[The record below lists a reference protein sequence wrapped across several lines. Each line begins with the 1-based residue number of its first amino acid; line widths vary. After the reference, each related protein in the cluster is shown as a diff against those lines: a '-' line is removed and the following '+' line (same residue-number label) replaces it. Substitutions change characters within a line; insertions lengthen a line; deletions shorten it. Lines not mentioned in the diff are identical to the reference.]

1 LTLPTQILKY
11 LWKIFWRFLLGNGKA
26 ELKKT
31 LGLIHIF
38 CITSGAMIS
47 SGLFVLPGLAYEKAG
62 PAIILSYLVAG
73 LLALPGM
80 LSLVEMTT
88 AMPKAGADCY
98 GIIRSM
104 GPGIGTVAGLL
115 SWFSLAMKSAFALIG
130 FSLLTVTFVSVNV
143 YVIAIVGCLIFLL
156 INLVGVKEAG
166 AMQFILAGILF
177 FIMTFYIIRGIP
189 FVDAQRFQPFAS
201 KGVVPVFSI
210 AGYVFISYAGLLQLA
225 SMAEEIRNPAK
236 NIPLGMLITLSVV
249 TIFYFLMIFVT
260 VGVLDGKTL
269 SGSLTPISDGA
280 SAFMKMPGK
289 IIITVAAFMAFLST
303 ANAGI
308 MTSARSL
315 VPLSRDKLFPEV
327 FARVHSRF
335 GTPYYALFLTVA
347 FIIVSFF
354 LRLEVLVETASI
366 VLILANILSCLAVI
380 ILRESGV
387 QNYRPTFR
395 TPLYPWIQILGI
407 VAFGFILLEMG
418 GEAYIITIILSLAGF
433 SAYWFYGRKRVKSE
447 SAMLHLI
454 QRITNRDLVT
464 GILEEELR
472 ELSLE
477 RDEVTFD
484 RFDKIV
490 EKCPVLD
497 IKEKIELDEFFEKA
511 GEELAKSI
519 KADSWG
525 IYKALKEKE
534 EESSTAITPDLAIP
548 HIIVEGKHKFEILL
562 ARAKEG
568 IEFSGSAPRVHAIF
582 VLLGTRDERNFHL
595 YALSAI
601 AQVAGDPEFINR
613 WMKARNEQGLRDVV
627 ILGKRLRPWGSEG

>member
-1 LTLPTQILKY
+1 MNKE
-11 LWKIFWRFLLGNGKA
+11 KA
-26 ELKKT
+26 ELRKS

-47 SGLFVLPGLAYEKAG
+47 SGLFVLPGIAYAKAG
-62 PAIILSYLVAG
+62 PAIIISYLLAG
-73 LLALPGM
+73 LLSLPGM

-98 GIIRSM
+98 GVIRSM

-130 FSLLTVTFVSVNV
+130 LSLLVMTFINTNI
-143 YVIAIVGCLIFLL
+143 YLIAILGCLIFLT
-156 INLVGVKEAG
+156 INLLGVKEAG
-166 AMQFILAGILF
+166 LMQLILAGILF
-177 FIMTFYIIRGIP
+177 FIMTLYIVRGLPSVEI
-189 FVDAQRFQPFAS
+189 QRFEPFTPQ
-201 KGVVPVFSI
+201 GMVPVFSV

-225 SMAEEIRNPAK
+225 SMAEEIRNPSK
-236 NIPLGMLITLSVV
+236 NIPLGMLLTLSVV

-269 SGSLTPISDGA
+269 ANSLTPISDGA
-280 SAFMKMPGK
+280 NAFMSLPGK
-289 IIITVAAFMAFLST
+289 TIITIAALMAFLST

-315 VPLSRDKLFPEV
+315 VPLSRDRLFPEI
-327 FARVHSRF
+327 FARIHFRS
-335 GTPYYALFLTVA
+335 GTPQYALLLTGF

-366 VLILANILSCLAVI
+366 VLILANVLSCLAVI

-395 TPLYPWIQILGI
+395 TPMYPWLQIAGI

-418 GEAYIITIILSLAGF
+418 GEAYTITIILSLSGF
-433 SAYWFYGRKRVKSE
+433 CAYWFYGRKRVQSE
-447 SAMLHLI
+447 SAMMHLI

-464 GILEEELR
+464 GTLEEELR

-477 RDEVTFD
+477 RDEVTLD

-497 IKEKIELDEFFEKA
+497 IEEHMELNRFFRRVGSK
-511 GEELAKSI
+511 LAKSI
-519 KADSWG
+519 GTTPKN
-525 IYKALKEKE
+525 ICRALNEKEK
-534 EESSTAITPDLAIP
+534 ESSTAITPNLAIP
-548 HIIVEGKHKFEILL
+548 HIIIEGKHKFEVLL
-562 ARAKEG
+562 ARSKEG
-568 IEFSGSAPRVHAIF
+568 IYFSESAPRVHAIF
-582 VLLGTRDERNFHL
+582 VLLGTKDERNFHL

-601 AQVAGDPEFINR
+601 AQVAGDPEFIQR
-613 WMKARNEQGLRDVV
+613 WMKAHGKQGLRDVI
-627 ILGKRLRPWGSEG
+627 ILGKRLRPWGSEN

>member
-1 LTLPTQILKY
+1 LDNK
-11 LWKIFWRFLLGNGKA
+11 KA
-26 ELKKT
+26 ELKKN

-62 PAIILSYLVAG
+62 PAIILSYLIAG

-130 FSLLTVTFVSVNV
+130 LSLLAVTFVNLNV
-143 YVIAIVGCLIFLL
+143 YAIAIAGCLIFLI

-166 AMQFILAGILF
+166 VLQLILAGILF
-177 FIMTFYIIRGIP
+177 FIMAFYIIRGLP
-189 FVDAQRFQPFAS
+189 FLEIQRFEPFATN
-201 KGVVPVFSI
+201 GMVPIFSVS
-210 AGYVFISYAGLLQLA
+210 GYVFISYAGLLQLA
-225 SMAEEIRNPAK
+225 SMAEEIKNPSK
-236 NIPLGMLITLSVV
+236 NIPLGMLLTLSIV
-249 TIFYFLMIFVT
+249 TFFYFMVIFVT
-260 VGVLDGKTL
+260 VGVLDGKAL

-280 SAFMKMPGK
+280 NAFMSLPGK
-289 IIITVAAFMAFLST
+289 TIVTIAALMAFLST

-327 FARVHSRF
+327 FARIHRRF
-335 GTPYYALFLTVA
+335 GTPYYALFLTGA
-347 FIIVSFF
+347 FIIISFF
-354 LRLEVLVETASI
+354 LRLGVLVETASI
-366 VLILANILSCLAVI
+366 VLILANVLSCLAVI
-380 ILRESGV
+380 ILRESRV

-433 SAYWFYGRKRVKSE
+433 SAYWFYGRKRVRSE
-447 SAMLHLI
+447 SAMLHLVE
-454 QRITNRDLVT
+454 RITNRELVT
-464 GILEEELR
+464 GTLEEELR

-484 RFDKIV
+484 RFDKII

-497 IKEKIELDEFFEKA
+497 IKEKISLDGLFKIA
-511 GEELAKSI
+511 GEELAESVGV
-519 KADSWG
+519 DSKY
-525 IYKALKEKE
+525 IYRALMEKE
-534 EESSTAITPDLAIP
+534 EENSTAITPYLAIP
-548 HIIVEGKHKFEILL
+548 HIITDGEHKFEILL
-562 ARAKEG
+562 ARSKEG
-568 IEFSGSAPRVHAIF
+568 IEFSESAPSVHAIF

-601 AQVAGDPEFINR
+601 AQVAGDPEFVDR
-613 WMKARNEQGLRDVV
+613 WIKAHNAQGLRDVV
-627 ILGKRLRPWGSEG
+627 ILGKRLRPWGSEK

>member
-1 LTLPTQILKY
+1 LNTD
-11 LWKIFWRFLLGNGKA
+11 KA

-47 SGLFVLPGLAYEKAG
+47 SGLFVLPGIAYAKAG
-62 PAIILSYLVAG
+62 PAIILSYLIAG

-98 GIIRSM
+98 GVIRSM

-130 FSLLTVTFVSVNV
+130 LSLLTATFVNINI
-143 YVIAIVGCLIFLL
+143 YIIAILGCFIFLM
-156 INLVGVKEAG
+156 INFVGVKEAG
-166 AMQFILAGILF
+166 ILQLILAGVMF
-177 FIMTFYIIRGIP
+177 FIMAFYIIRGIP
-189 FVDAQRFQPFAS
+189 FVDVQRFQPFVS
-201 KGVVPVFSI
+201 EGIVPVFSI

-225 SMAEEIRNPAK
+225 SMAEEIQAPSK
-236 NIPLGMLITLSVV
+236 NIPLGMIVTLSVV
-249 TIFYFLMIFVT
+249 TVFYFLMIFVT
-260 VGVLDGKTL
+260 VGVLDGKIL

-280 SAFMKMPGK
+280 NVFMEMPGR
-289 IIITVAAFMAFLST
+289 IIVTVAALMAFLST

-315 VPLSRDKLFPEV
+315 VPLSRDKLFPEI
-327 FARVHSRF
+327 FARIHPRF
-335 GTPYYALFLTVA
+335 GTPQYSLLLTGFV
-347 FIIVSFF
+347 IIISFF

-366 VLILANILSCLAVI
+366 VLILANVLSCFAVI

-395 TPLYPWIQILGI
+395 TPLYPWIQVLGI

-418 GEAYIITIILSLAGF
+418 GEAYIITILLSLAGF
-433 SAYWFYGRKRVKSE
+433 SSYWFYGRKRVQSE
-447 SAMLHLI
+447 SAMLHLVE
-454 QRITNRDLVT
+454 RITNRELVT
-464 GILEEELR
+464 GTLEHELR

-477 RDEVTFD
+477 RDKVTLD
-484 RFDKIV
+484 RFDEIIK
-490 EKCPVLD
+490 KCPVLD
-497 IKEKIELDEFFEKA
+497 IKATIELDALFEMA
-511 GEELAKSI
+511 GKELAEFVGS
-519 KADSWG
+519 DSKN
-525 IYKALKEKE
+525 IYRALKEKE
-534 EESSTAITPDLAIP
+534 EENSTAITPDLAIP
-548 HIIVEGKHKFEILL
+548 HIILEGEHEFEILL
-562 ARAKEG
+562 ARSKEG
-568 IEFSGSAPRVHAIF
+568 IKFSDSATSVHAIF

-595 YALSAI
+595 YSLSAI
-601 AQVAGDPEFINR
+601 AQVAGDPEFMDR
-613 WMKARNEQGLRDVV
+613 WMKARDKQGLRDVV

>member
-1 LTLPTQILKY
+1 LDK
-11 LWKIFWRFLLGNGKA
+11 GSAG
-26 ELKKT
+26 LKKD

-62 PAIILSYLVAG
+62 PAIILSYLIAG

-130 FSLLTVTFVSVNV
+130 LSLLAVTFISVNL
-143 YVIAIVGCLIFLL
+143 YIIAIAGCIIFLI

-166 AMQFILAGILF
+166 IMQFILAGILF
-177 FIMTFYIIRGIP
+177 FIMTFYVIRGIP
-189 FVDAQRFQPFAS
+189 FVDVQRFQPFTPE
-201 KGVVPVFSI
+201 GVVPVFSI

-225 SMAEEIRNPAK
+225 SMAEEIRNPSK
-236 NIPLGMLITLSVV
+236 NIPIGMLLTLSVV

-260 VGVLDGKTL
+260 VGVIDGKVL

-280 SAFMKMPGK
+280 SAFMKTPGK
-289 IIITVAAFMAFLST
+289 IIIIVAALMAFLST

-315 VPLSRDKLFPEV
+315 VPLSRDKLFPAI
-327 FARVHSRF
+327 FARIHPRF
-335 GTPYYALFLTVA
+335 GTPYYSLFLTGF
-347 FIIVSFF
+347 FIITSFF

-380 ILRESGV
+380 VLRESGV
-387 QNYRPTFR
+387 QNYQPTFR
-395 TPLYPWIQILGI
+395 TPLYPWIQIIGI
-407 VAFGFILLEMG
+407 VAFGFVLLEMG

-447 SAMLHLI
+447 SAMLHLVE
-454 QRITNRDLVT
+454 RITNRELVT
-464 GILEEELR
+464 GTLEEELR

-477 RDEVTFD
+477 RDEVTLD

-490 EKCPVLD
+490 KECPVLD
-497 IKEKIELDEFFEKA
+497 IKGKIELDELFEMA
-511 GEELAKSI
+511 GKELAESVGV
-519 KADSWG
+519 DSEY
-525 IYKALKEKE
+525 IYEALKRKE
-534 EESSTAITPDLAIP
+534 EENSTAITPYLAIP
-548 HIIVEGKHKFEILL
+548 HIITEGNHKFEVLL
-562 ARAKEG
+562 ARSKEG
-568 IEFSGSAPRVHAIF
+568 IRFSDSATKVHAIF

-601 AQVAGDPEFINR
+601 AQVAGDPDFLNR
-613 WMKARNEQGLRDVV
+613 WMKARDKQGLRDVV

>member
-1 LTLPTQILKY
+1 LN
-11 LWKIFWRFLLGNGKA
+11 NGKA
-26 ELKKT
+26 ELKKD

-62 PAIILSYLVAG
+62 PAIILSYLIAG
-73 LLALPGM
+73 LLSLPGM

-98 GIIRSM
+98 GVIRSM

-130 FSLLTVTFVSVNV
+130 FSLLTVTFVNVNI
-143 YVIAIVGCLIFLL
+143 YVIAIAGCFIFLI

-166 AMQFILAGILF
+166 VLQLILAGILF
-177 FIMTFYIIRGIP
+177 FIMTFYIIRGVP
-189 FVDAQRFQPFAS
+189 YVEVQRFEPFAA
-201 KGVVPVFSI
+201 KGIVPVFSV
-210 AGYVFISYAGLLQLA
+210 AGYVFISYAGLLKLA
-225 SMAEEIRNPAK
+225 SMAEEIRNPSK
-236 NIPLGMLITLSVV
+236 NIPLGMLVTLSVV

-280 SAFMKMPGK
+280 NAFMKMPGK
-289 IIITVAAFMAFLST
+289 IIITVAAFMAFLTT

-327 FARVHSRF
+327 FARIHARF
-335 GTPYYALFLTVA
+335 GTPYYALFLTAA
-347 FIIVSFF
+347 FIIISFF
-354 LRLEVLVETASI
+354 LRLEVLVEAASI
-366 VLILANILSCLAVI
+366 VLIITNVLSCFAVI

-395 TPLYPWIQILGI
+395 TPLYPWLQIIGI
-407 VAFGFILLEMG
+407 IAFGFILLEMG

-433 SAYWFYGRKRVKSE
+433 CAYWFYGRKRVKSE
-447 SAMLHLI
+447 FAMLHLVE
-454 QRITNRDLVT
+454 RITNRELVT
-464 GILEEELR
+464 GTLEEELR

-477 RDEVTFD
+477 RDEVTLD
-484 RFDKIV
+484 RFDKIIK
-490 EKCPVLD
+490 ECPVLD
-497 IKEKIELDEFFEKA
+497 IKEKIGLDELFKIA
-511 GEELAKSI
+511 GEELAESVKV
-519 KADSWG
+519 DSKY
-525 IYKALKEKE
+525 IYRALKEKE
-534 EESSTAITPDLAIP
+534 EENSTAITPDLAIP
-548 HIIVEGKHKFEILL
+548 HIITDGEHKFEILL
-562 ARAKEG
+562 ARSKEG
-568 IEFSGSAPRVHAIF
+568 IEFSESAPKVHAIF

-595 YALSAI
+595 YSLSAI
-601 AQVAGDPEFINR
+601 AQVAGDPEFISR
-613 WMKARNEQGLRDVV
+613 WMKARDKQGLRDVV

>member
-1 LTLPTQILKY
+1 MDKNNP
-11 LWKIFWRFLLGNGKA
+11 G
-26 ELKKT
+26 LKKE

-62 PAIILSYLVAG
+62 PSIILSYLIAG

-98 GIIRSM
+98 GVIRSM

-130 FSLLTVTFVSVNV
+130 LSLLAITFVNVNI
-143 YVIAIVGCLIFLL
+143 YVIAISGCIIFLI

-166 AMQFILAGILF
+166 IIQFILAGVLF
-177 FIMTFYIIRGIP
+177 FIMTFYIIRGVP
-189 FVDAQRFQPFAS
+189 FVEVQRFEPFVA
-201 KGVVPVFSI
+201 KGIVPVFSV

-225 SMAEEIRNPAK
+225 SMAEEIRNPSK
-236 NIPLGMLITLSVV
+236 NIPLGMLVTVSVV

-260 VGVLDGKTL
+260 VGVLDGEVL

-280 SAFMKMPGK
+280 NAFMKMPGTT
-289 IIITVAAFMAFLST
+289 IVTIAAFMAFLTT

-315 VPLSRDKLFPEV
+315 VPLSRDKLFPEI
-327 FARVHSRF
+327 FARIHPHF
-335 GTPYYALFLTVA
+335 GTPYYALFLTGI
-347 FIIVSFF
+347 FIIISFF
-354 LRLEVLVETASI
+354 LRLEILVETASI
-366 VLILANILSCLAVI
+366 VLILANVLSCLAVI
-380 ILRESGV
+380 VLRESGL

-395 TPLYPWIQILGI
+395 TPLYPWIQITGI

-418 GEAYIITIILSLAGF
+418 GEAYIITTILSLAGF

-447 SAMLHLI
+447 SAMLHLVE
-454 QRITNRDLVT
+454 RITNRELVT
-464 GILEEELR
+464 GTLEEELR

-477 RDEVTFD
+477 RDEVTLD

-490 EKCPVLD
+490 KECPVLD
-497 IKEKIELDEFFEKA
+497 IKEKIELDELFEMVGK
-511 GEELAKSI
+511 ELAESVGM
-519 KADSWG
+519 DSKY
-525 IYKALKEKE
+525 IYEALKEKE
-534 EESSTAITPDLAIP
+534 EENGTAITPSLAIP
-548 HIIVEGKHKFEILL
+548 HIIAEGSHKFEVLL
-562 ARAKEG
+562 ARSKEG
-568 IEFSGSAPRVHAIF
+568 IRFSDSATKVHAIF
-582 VLLGTRDERNFHL
+582 ILLGTRDERNFHL

-601 AQVAGDPEFINR
+601 AQVAGDPDFMNR
-613 WMKARNEQGLRDVV
+613 WMKARDKQGLRDVI
-627 ILGKRLRPWGSEG
+627 ILGKRLRPWGSKG

>member
-1 LTLPTQILKY
+1 MANENT
-11 LWKIFWRFLLGNGKA
+11 
-26 ELKKT
+26 ELKKD

-62 PAIILSYLVAG
+62 PAIIISYLIAG
-73 LLALPGM
+73 LLSLPGM

-88 AMPKAGADCY
+88 AMPRAGADCY
-98 GIIRSM
+98 GVIRSM

-130 FSLLTVTFVSVNV
+130 LSLLAVTFVNVNI
-143 YVIAIVGCLIFLL
+143 YVIAIAGCLIFLI

-166 AMQFILAGILF
+166 VLQLVLAGILF
-177 FIMTFYIIRGIP
+177 LIMIFYIIRGLP
-189 FVDAQRFQPFAS
+189 FVEVQRFEPFAA
-201 KGVVPVFSI
+201 KGIVPVFSV
-210 AGYVFISYAGLLQLA
+210 AGYVFISYAGLLKLA

-236 NIPLGMLITLSVV
+236 NIPLGMLVTLSVV

-260 VGVLDGKTL
+260 VGVLDGKAL

-280 SAFMKMPGK
+280 NAFMKLPGK
-289 IIITVAAFMAFLST
+289 ILITIAAFTAFLTT

-327 FARVHSRF
+327 FARIHSRF
-335 GTPYYALFLTVA
+335 GTPHYALFLTGI

-354 LRLEVLVETASI
+354 LRLEVLVEAASI
-366 VLILANILSCLAVI
+366 VLILTNVLSCFAVI

-395 TPLYPWIQILGI
+395 TPLYPWMQIIGI
-407 VAFGFILLEMG
+407 IAFGFILLEMG

-433 SAYWFYGRKRVKSE
+433 SAYWFYGRKKVRSE
-447 SAMLHLI
+447 SAMLHLME
-454 QRITNRDLVT
+454 RITNRELVT
-464 GILEEELR
+464 GTLEEELR

-484 RFDKIV
+484 RFDKII

-497 IKEKIELDEFFEKA
+497 LKEKISLDKLFRIA
-511 GEELAKSI
+511 GKELAESVGV
-519 KADSWG
+519 DSRY
-525 IYKALKEKE
+525 IYRALKEKE

-548 HIIVEGKHKFEILL
+548 HILTDGEHKFEILL
-562 ARAKEG
+562 VRSKEG
-568 IEFSGSAPRVHAIF
+568 IEFSGSSPKVHAIF

-601 AQVAGDPEFINR
+601 AQVAGDPEFMNR
-613 WMKARNEQGLRDVV
+613 WMKAHNEQGLRDVV
-627 ILGKRLRPWGSEG
+627 ILGKRLRPWGSEK

>member
-1 LTLPTQILKY
+1 MNKE
-11 LWKIFWRFLLGNGKA
+11 KA

-47 SGLFVLPGLAYEKAG
+47 SGLFVLPGIAYAKAG
-62 PAIILSYLVAG
+62 PAIIISYLLAG
-73 LLALPGM
+73 LLSLPGM

-98 GIIRSM
+98 GVIRSM

-130 FSLLTVTFVSVNV
+130 LSLLVTTFVNTNI
-143 YVIAIVGCLIFLL
+143 YLIAILGCLIFLT
-156 INLVGVKEAG
+156 INLLGVKEAG
-166 AMQFILAGILF
+166 ILQLILAGILF
-177 FIMTFYIIRGIP
+177 FIMTFYIIRGLP
-189 FVDAQRFQPFAS
+189 FVEIQRFEPFAP
-201 KGVVPVFSI
+201 KGMVPVFSV
-210 AGYVFISYAGLLQLA
+210 AGYVFISYAGLLKLA
-225 SMAEEIRNPAK
+225 SMAEEIKDPSR
-236 NIPLGMLITLSVV
+236 NIPLGMLITLSTV

-260 VGVLDGKTL
+260 VGVLKGEVL

-280 SAFMKMPGK
+280 NAFMKTPGK
-289 IIITVAAFMAFLST
+289 IFITIAALMAFLTT

-308 MTSARSL
+308 MTSARSI
-315 VPLSRDKLFPEV
+315 VPLSRDKLFPEI
-327 FARVHSRF
+327 FARIHSRF
-335 GTPYYALFLTVA
+335 GTPHYALFLTGT
-347 FIIVSFF
+347 FIIISFF
-354 LRLEVLVETASI
+354 LRLEVLVEAASI
-366 VLILANILSCLAVI
+366 VLILTYVLSCLSVI

-395 TPLYPWIQILGI
+395 TPLYPWVQILGI
-407 VAFGFILLEMG
+407 IAFGFILLEMG
-418 GEAYIITIILSLAGF
+418 GEAYIITIILSLSGF
-433 SAYWFYGRKRVKSE
+433 CAYWFYGRKRVQSE

-464 GILEEELR
+464 GTLEEELR

-477 RDEVTFD
+477 RDEVILD

-497 IKEKIELDEFFEKA
+497 IEEPMELNRFFRRVGSK
-511 GEELAKSI
+511 LAKSI
-519 KADSWG
+519 GTTPKN
-525 IYKALKEKE
+525 ICRALNEKEK
-534 EESSTAITPDLAIP
+534 ESSTAITPNLAIP
-548 HIIVEGKHKFEILL
+548 HIIIEGEHKFELLL
-562 ARAKEG
+562 ARSKKG
-568 IEFSGSAPRVHAIF
+568 IYFSESAPRVHAIF

-601 AQVAGDPEFINR
+601 AQVAGDPEFIQR
-613 WMKARNEQGLRDVV
+613 WMKARGKQGLRDVI
-627 ILGKRLRPWGSEG
+627 ILGKRLRPWGQTD

>member
-1 LTLPTQILKY
+1 MNTE
-11 LWKIFWRFLLGNGKA
+11 KA
-26 ELKKT
+26 ELKKA

-47 SGLFVLPGLAYEKAG
+47 SGLFVLPGIAYAKAG
-62 PAIILSYLVAG
+62 PAIIISYLLAG
-73 LLALPGM
+73 LLSLPGM

-88 AMPKAGADCY
+88 AMPRAGADCY
-98 GIIRSM
+98 GVIRSM

-130 FSLLTVTFVSVNV
+130 LSLLAATFVGVNI
-143 YVIAIVGCLIFLL
+143 YVIAILGCLIFLT
-156 INLVGVKEAG
+156 INLIGVKEAG
-166 AMQFILAGILF
+166 ILQLILAGIMF
-177 FIMTFYIIRGIP
+177 FIMIFYIIRGLP
-189 FVDAQRFQPFAS
+189 FVEIGRFEPFAS
-201 KGVVPVFSI
+201 KGIVPVFSV
-210 AGYVFISYAGLLQLA
+210 AGYVFISYAGLLKLA
-225 SMAEEIRNPAK
+225 SMAEEVRNPSK
-236 NIPLGMLITLSVV
+236 NIPLGMLVTLSIV
-249 TIFYFLMIFVT
+249 TLFYFMMIFVT
-260 VGVLDGKTL
+260 VGVLDGKVL
-269 SGSLTPISDGA
+269 AGSLTPISDGA
-280 SAFMKMPGK
+280 SAFMKLPGK
-289 IIITVAAFMAFLST
+289 VLITIAAFTAFLTT

-315 VPLSRDKLFPEV
+315 VPLSRDKLFPEI
-327 FARVHSRF
+327 FARIHSRF
-335 GTPYYALFLTVA
+335 GTPHFALFLTGI

-354 LRLEVLVETASI
+354 LRLEVLVEAASI
-366 VLILANILSCLAVI
+366 VLILTNVLSCLAVI

-395 TPLYPWIQILGI
+395 TPLYPWLQIAGI

-418 GEAYIITIILSLAGF
+418 GEAYIITILLSLAGF
-433 SAYWFYGRKRVKSE
+433 CAYWFYGRKRVQSE
-447 SAMLHLI
+447 SAILHLI
-454 QRITNRDLVT
+454 QRITARELVT
-464 GILEEELR
+464 GALEHELR

-490 EKCPVLD
+490 EECPVID
-497 IKEKIELDEFFEKA
+497 IKGNVKLDEFFKTA
-511 GEELAKSI
+511 GEKLAESMGL
-519 KADSWG
+519 DSKY

-534 EESSTAITPDLAIP
+534 KESSTAITPDLAIP
-548 HIIVEGKHKFEILL
+548 HIIIEGEHKFEILL

-568 IEFSGSAPRVHAIF
+568 IEFSESAQKVRAIF

-601 AQVAGDPEFINR
+601 AQVAGDLEFIER
-613 WMKARNEQGLRDVV
+613 WMKARNKQGLRDVV